1 MSDLQLQM
9 EGYRLTT
16 AEILYRMPDHPAIL
30 QTFIWQEYDLQPK
43 LPNLNKFLK
52 FWEHEIEGPIHSILI
67 AKRQLIT
74 ADELDMRNYEVTW
87 H

>member
-1 MSDLQLQM
+1 MSDLKLQM

-74 ADELDMRNYEVTW
+74 ADELGLRNYEVTW

>member
-1 MSDLQLQM
+1 MSDLKLQM

-52 FWEHEIEGPIHSILI
+52 FWEHEIEGPIHSILV
-67 AKRQLIT
+67 AKRKLIT

>member
-1 MSDLQLQM
+1 MSDLKLQM

-52 FWEHEIEGPIHSILI
+52 FWEHEIEGPIHSILV

-74 ADELDMRNYEVTW
+74 ADELNMRNYEVTW

>member
-1 MSDLQLQM
+1 M

-52 FWEHEIEGPIHSILI
+52 FWEHEIEGPIHSILV

-74 ADELDMRNYEVTW
+74 ADELNMRNYEVTW

>member
-1 MSDLQLQM
+1 MSDLKLQM

-52 FWEHEIEGPIHSILI
+52 FWEHEIEGPIHSILV

>member
-1 MSDLQLQM
+1 MSKLDLQL

-16 AEILYRMPDHPAIL
+16 AEILYRMPDHPGLL

-52 FWEHEIEGPIHSILI
+52 FWEREIDGPIHSILV
-67 AKRQLIT
+67 AERKLIT
-74 ADELDMRNYEVTW
+74 ADELSLRNYEVTW